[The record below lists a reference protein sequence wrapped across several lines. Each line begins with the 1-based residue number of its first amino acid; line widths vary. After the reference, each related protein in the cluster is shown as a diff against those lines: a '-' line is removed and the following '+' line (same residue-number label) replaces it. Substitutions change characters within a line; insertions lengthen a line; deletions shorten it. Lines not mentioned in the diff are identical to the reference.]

1 MTDSPKGPTGDMKH
15 DDGKSRVDLIDP
27 QFTINLGHVM
37 AYGAKKYAEESW
49 KTDVANPIPR
59 YLAAAMRHILAFANG
74 QLTDEESGLPALSHA
89 ACSLMMLQYH
99 AAREQAAATQLMNDL
114 REVLARHAM
123 SGEIH
128 IILGDNTDTDEGE
141 TDEGETDEGETDEG
155 ETDVQAKN
163 YRFVGDSRP
172 RAAHVAGGPEHD
184 AKRSNCRECP
194 IQPWCPHGNAGRNRA
209 GRS

>member
-1 MTDSPKGPTGDMKH
+1 MTDSPKGPTDDMKH

-27 QFTINLGHVM
+27 QFTINMGHVM
-37 AYGAKKYAEESW
+37 AYGAKKYAEGSW
-49 KTDVANPIPR
+49 KTGVANPIPR
-59 YLAAAMRHILAFANG
+59 YLAATMRHILAFANG
-74 QLTDEESGLPALSHA
+74 QLTDEESGLPTLSHA

-99 AAREQAAATQLMNDL
+99 AGREQAAATQLMNDL

-141 TDEGETDEGETDEG
+141 TD
-155 ETDVQAKN
+155 VHAKN

-172 RAAHVAGGPEHD
+172 CAAHVAGGPEHD

-194 IQPWCPHGNAGRNRA
+194 IQPWRPYGNAGRNRA